1 MSELSDRVAIVT
13 GASRGIGRATA
24 LELARRGASL
34 VTMARSAGPLADL
47 SSEIRALGS
56 DALAIPGNAAVSHD
70 VTRVIDAA
78 IARFGRIDILV
89 NNAGIGIL
97 GPLSAATDEDFDGQI
112 AANVRSVFLFC
123 RAVIPVMER
132 QGGGSIV
139 NIASISGLK
148 GFANAGVY
156 CATKFAT
163 IGLSRSLDIELREK
177 NIKVTAIC
185 PAGVDTDW
193 AIGTGLSRED
203 VAGLDRLRPET
214 IAQAVA
220 YAVTQPA
227 NARVTELVIYP
238 MIEQGHQ

>member
-1 MSELSDRVAIVT
+1 MSETEDRVAIVT

-24 LELARRGASL
+24 LELARRGAA
-34 VTMARSAGPLADL
+34 VVATARSAERLTDVVEQMRANG
-47 SSEIRALGS
+47 SE
-56 DALAIPGNAAVSHD
+56 AIAVPGDAAVPGD
-70 VTRVIDAA
+70 VGRVVEAA
-78 IARFGRIDILV
+78 LARFGRIDILV

-97 GPLSAATDEDFDGQI
+97 GPLSETSVEDFDLQL
-112 AANVRSVFLFC
+112 ATNVKSVFLFC

-139 NIASISGLK
+139 NVASISGLK
-148 GFANAGVY
+148 GFANASVY

-163 IGLSRSLDIELREK
+163 IGMSRSLDIELRER

-185 PAGVDTDW
+185 PAGVNTDW

-203 VAGLDRLRPET
+203 VVDLDRLRPET
-214 IAQAVA
+214 IAEAIGYV
-220 YAVTQPA
+220 VSQPA
-227 NARVTELVIYP
+227 NTRVTELVIYP